1 MDKKERFN
9 LAFNYLKNNG
19 IIHTQKDLAQ
29 KIGSTAPNV
38 SSALKGVEAVL
49 TDSFLRRFCLTFNI
63 FNLTW
68 LLNEE
73 GNMLKVEPNG
83 IPFTPTRRAGVPLV
97 SQYAYAGYL
106 SGYGDDTYVGTLP
119 TIDFTPDREMTGN
132 YLAFEV
138 RGDSMDD
145 GSKESYVEGE
155 IVICRE
161 VEREYWRDSRLFIN
175 KRDFVIV
182 HEEGIL
188 IKRIIAHNVDEHT
201 IVIHSLNPLY
211 PDRTLNLSDVHQIF
225 SIVESRI
232 QRRR

>member
-1 MDKKERFN
+1 MAKNQELAEILKIIKYKDNLNQSEIAQEIGVSKQYLSDTLNERYPFNDELKQKLYERFT
-9 LAFNYLKNNG
+9 YL
-19 IIHTQKDLAQ
+19 
-29 KIGSTAPNV
+29 STDKSEVKP
-38 SSALKGVEAVL
+38 
-49 TDSFLRRFCLTFNI
+49 F
-63 FNLTW
+63 
-68 LLNEE
+68 
-73 GNMLKVEPNG
+73 
-83 IPFTPTRRAGVPLV
+83 IPRARAGVPLV

-106 SGYGDDTYVGTLP
+106 GGYGDPEYVEQLP

-132 YLAFEV
+132 WLAFEV
-138 RGDSMDD
+138 KGDSMDD

-188 IKRIIAHNVDEHT
+188 IKRIAEHNLQQHT
-201 IVIHSLNPLY
+201 ITIHSLNPMY
-211 PDRTLNLSDVHQIF
+211 PDRTLRLDQVKQIF
-225 SIVESRI
+225 SIVESRL